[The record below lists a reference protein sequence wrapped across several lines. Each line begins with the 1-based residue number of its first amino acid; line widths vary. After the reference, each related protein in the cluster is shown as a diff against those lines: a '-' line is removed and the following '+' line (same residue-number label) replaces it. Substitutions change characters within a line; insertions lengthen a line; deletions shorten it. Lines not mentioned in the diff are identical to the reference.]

1 METHGWNRGIRS
13 DLGDAGRWKRGTEVR
28 RGDEPRGGLGN
39 RGNDTR
45 AGEWNSKSRG
55 VFFGENEIVRIVFFG
70 ENEIV
75 RIGGIIG
82 IPEIGGHGRVERS
95 DGRNGGN
102 GLNGSGLWF
111 GGK

>member
-55 VFFGENEIVRIVFFG
+55 VFFGENEIVRI
-70 ENEIV
+70 
-75 RIGGIIG
+75 GGIIG

-95 DGRNGGN
+95 DGRNRGN